1 MQKLVSAED
10 GKKYQTNIEFFEYI
24 TTSSQNEKQI
34 HEVAKAINTAEET
47 ALQKIKKV
55 CNPKQEQ
62 HNAVEDSSVVRDN
75 Q

>member
-1 MQKLVSAED
+1 M
-10 GKKYQTNIEFFEYI
+10 YI